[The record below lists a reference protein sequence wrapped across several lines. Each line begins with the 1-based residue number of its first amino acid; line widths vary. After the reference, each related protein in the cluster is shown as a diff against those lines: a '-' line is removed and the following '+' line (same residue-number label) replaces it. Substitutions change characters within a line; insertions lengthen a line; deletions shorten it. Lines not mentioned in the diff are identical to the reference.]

1 MHTLGFEAIGTQWS
15 LSTAAPLDPGTRAA
29 VAEVVG
35 GYDRTYSR
43 FRSDSTVARMAE
55 AAGSFALPASAAHL
69 LRLFDTLQQLTGGA
83 VNPLVGRSLE
93 VLGYDAGY
101 SFLPSGPPAP
111 AASWSDTVSW
121 TADAGGTTLTTAAA
135 VTFDIGAAGK
145 GQLVDLVSGV
155 LADAGHREYVVD
167 AGSDLRH
174 AGSAPLRV
182 ALEHPY
188 DSSRAIGVLTVSD
201 RALCASAVNRR
212 QWGDGLHHVLDART
226 GSPVETVAATWV
238 LAADAMTA
246 DGLATALFF
255 AGPLELAGSFSFD
268 YVRMFTDGRADYSP
282 AMAGVLFS

>member
-1 MHTLGFEAIGTQWS
+1 MHSHGFEAIGTQWT
-15 LSTAAPLDPGTRAA
+15 LSTAEPLDASTQAA
-29 VAEVVG
+29 VAELVE

-55 AAGSFALPASAAHL
+55 GPGSFELPASAAPL
-69 LRLFDTLQQLTGGA
+69 LELFDTLHRLTRGA

-101 SFLPSGPPAP
+101 SFRASGAPSP
-111 AASWSDTVSW
+111 AADWTDTVSW
-121 TADAGGTTLTTAAA
+121 SAGGSVVEVRTTAP
-135 VTFDIGAAGK
+135 VTLDIGAAGK
-145 GQLVDLVSGV
+145 GQLVDLVSCV
-155 LADAGHREYVVD
+155 LESAGHREYVVD

-174 AGSAPLRV
+174 AGGTALRV

-188 DSSRAIGVLTVSD
+188 DAARAVGVLSVRNRS
-201 RALCASAVNRR
+201 LCASAVNRR

-226 GSPVETVAATWV
+226 GAPVQAVAATWT
-238 LAADAMTA
+238 LAADTRTA

-255 AGPLELAGSFSFD
+255 AEPRELAAEFEFD

-282 AMAGVLFS
+282 AMAGVLFT

>member
-1 MHTLGFEAIGTQWS
+1 MGFEAIGTQWT
-15 LSTAAPLDPGTRAA
+15 LSTAVPLDPATQAA

-35 GYDRTYSR
+35 SYDRTYSR

-55 AAGSFALPASAAHL
+55 AAGNFVLPASAAPL
-69 LRLFDTLQQLTGGA
+69 LTLFDTLQRLTGGA

-101 SFLPSGPPAP
+101 SFLPSGSPVP
-111 AASWSDTVSW
+111 AAAWAETVSW
-121 TADAGGTTLTTAAA
+121 TTDGSATTLTISAP

-145 GQLVDLVSGV
+145 GQLVDLVSAV
-155 LADAGHREYVVD
+155 LAEAGHREYVVD
-167 AGSDLRH
+167 AGSDLRS
-174 AGSAPLRV
+174 AGAAELRV

-188 DSSRAIGVLTVSD
+188 DTTRAIGVLTLAD

-226 GSPVETVAATWV
+226 GAPVDTVAATWA

-255 AGPLELAGSFSFD
+255 AEPDELAREFSFD

-282 AMAGVLFS
+282 AMAGVLFP